1 MLVEL
6 AAANAAYAVIKECIS
21 NGREIFEAGQH
32 VVDFFNSTHSLEQ
45 KVKAA
50 PEHRR
55 SDLEEFFAL
64 EELKQ
69 RQKELRDLMLIA
81 GRPGLLEDW
90 DKFRVQARQQR
101 EAEERE
107 RLKAELAKKAR
118 LKKVVE
124 QVLLGFWLSVL
135 IIVLIGLAAGAVWVS
150 VTKNLL

>member
-101 EAEERE
+101 EAEVLEK
-107 RLKAELAKKAR
+107 LKAELAKKAR
-118 LKKVVE
+118 LKKLVE
-124 QVLLGFWLSVL
+124 QVLLGFWLGVL